1 MPDCAICVAKA
12 VSQFGRLCP
21 NNNCGGAVQLQGC
34 FVKYDNSSFIGVE
47 DKSVVMKKCGPSSG
61 YNLDEMN
68 RRDAVLG
75 SLISGGGGLY
85 RVGGSQ
91 DIQGVAQCVGDLSM
105 VQCQDCLS
113 EAIKRL
119 KIECGGAVFGDM
131 FFSKCYAR
139 YSTSGAHDYA
149 PKPNHGKQSWMY
161 FLNFEDRLRD

>member
-1 MPDCAICVAKA
+1 MPDCATCVAKA

-75 SLISGGGGLY
+75 SLIGGGGVGLY

-105 VQCQDCLS
+105 GQCQDCLS

-149 PKPNHGKQSWMY
+149 PKPNHGKIPLIQIES
-161 FLNFEDRLRD
+161 